1 MCGGGPS
8 PLYKAK
14 SFVTAQSLAPRVPT
28 RGMSSYSDHTQGS
41 PKLAF
46 LTCIHESPPIGV
58 ICITALLL
66 GTTS

>member
-1 MCGGGPS
+1 MCRGAPS

-28 RGMSSYSDHTQGS
+28 KGMSSYSDHTQGS

-46 LTCIHESPPIGV
+46 LTCVHESPPIGV
-58 ICITALLL
+58 ICIIAVLP
-66 GTTS
+66 GTIS